1 MPANRL
7 IHSEPFS
14 LSGGEVK
21 SLSIAFVP
29 PANPNT
35 RSATITLLRGGPVY
49 FRAVEGESPTSSDRP
64 IELGD
69 ELDVI
74 GSEDLRLLRIMT
86 PVSANLEISY
96 FGGGQQS

>member
-14 LSGGEVK
+14 LHNGEVK
-21 SLSIAFVP
+21 SLSVAFVP
-29 PANPNT
+29 PASPMT
-35 RSATITLLRGGPVY
+35 ISATVTLLRGGPVY
-49 FRAVEGESPTSSDRP
+49 FRAMEGESPTSSDRP

-74 GSEDLRLLRIMT
+74 GSEDLRLLRLMS

-96 FGGGQQS
+96 FGGGDQL